1 MPSARRESSMSEG
14 LSRFRL
20 PLLLLAFALLIGG
33 SKLDALRPLE
43 GQIVAFAV
51 PVIAVLSGCA
61 PFLEAEATLR
71 NVVFGLGAI
80 VLALNEL
87 GAYGVVVSGSV
98 GSLPLVA
105 RVVLMA
111 CAFGALLC
119 ELAAAQRGFRTRLTA
134 WLGLAVG
141 FALYFPGHA
150 SEKNLFGSVF
160 AAFLVA
166 LFVGGG
172 AGLFI
177 GEYAVR
183 KLRS

>member
-1 MPSARRESSMSEG
+1 MSDDA
-14 LSRFRL
+14 LASRARL
-20 PLLLLAFALLIGG
+20 PLLLLALALLIGG
-33 SKLDALRPLE
+33 SKLDTLRPVE
-43 GQIVAFAV
+43 GQVVALAL
-51 PVIAVLSGCA
+51 PVIAVLSGCV
-61 PFLEAEATLR
+61 PFRETDAALR
-71 NVVFGLGAI
+71 NVVFGLGAVVL
-80 VLALNEL
+80 VLAEY
-87 GAYGVVVSGSV
+87 GACGVVIDGTNE
-98 GSLPLVA
+98 SLPVVFRA
-105 RVVLMA
+105 VLMA

-119 ELAAAQRGFRTRLTA
+119 EVAAAQRGFRSRLTA

-166 LFVGGG
+166 MFAGGG

-183 KLRS
+183 KARG

>member
-1 MPSARRESSMSEG
+1 MPWVTRESSMSDG

-33 SKLDALRPLE
+33 SKLDTLRPVE

-51 PVIAVLSGCA
+51 PAIAVLSGCA
-61 PFLEAEATLR
+61 PFRESDATLR
-71 NVVFGLGAI
+71 NVVFGLGAV
-80 VLALNEL
+80 VLGLSEL
-87 GAYGVVVSGSV
+87 GAYGVVANGTNE
-98 GSLPLVA
+98 SLPVWQRMVLV
-105 RVVLMA
+105 A

-119 ELAAAQRGFRTRLTA
+119 EVAAAQRGFRTRLTA

-150 SEKNLFGSVF
+150 SDKNLFGSVF

-166 LFVGGG
+166 MFAGGG

-183 KLRS
+183 KARG

>member
-1 MPSARRESSMSEG
+1 MSEG

-33 SKLDALRPLE
+33 SKLDALRPVE
-43 GQIVAFAV
+43 GQIVAFSL

-61 PFLEAEATLR
+61 PFRETDAALR
-71 NVVFGLGAI
+71 NLVFGLGAL

-87 GAYGVVVSGSV
+87 GAYGVVVNGTIEP
-98 GSLPLVA
+98 LPLVA
-105 RVVLMA
+105 RVLLIA
-111 CAFGALLC
+111 CGFGALLC
-119 ELAAAQRGFRTRLTA
+119 EVAAAQRGLRARVTA

-166 LFVGGG
+166 MFAGGG

-183 KLRS
+183 KARS

>member
-1 MPSARRESSMSEG
+1 MSDG
-14 LSRFRL
+14 LSRARL
-20 PLLLLAFALLIGG
+20 PLLLLALALLIGG
-33 SKLDALRPLE
+33 SKLDTLRPVE
-43 GQIVAFAV
+43 GQLVALAL

-61 PFLEAEATLR
+61 PFRETDATLR
-71 NVVFGLGAI
+71 NVVFGLGAV
-80 VLALNEL
+80 VLALGEY
-87 GAYGVVVSGSV
+87 GSCGVVIDGTNE
-98 GSLPLVA
+98 SLPVVLRA
-105 RVVLMA
+105 VLMA

-119 ELAAAQRGFRTRLTA
+119 EVAAAQRGFRSRLTA
-134 WLGLAVG
+134 WLGLVVG

-166 LFVGGG
+166 MFAGGG

-183 KLRS
+183 KARG